1 MMQTEARKKLLAGP
15 MLALVGLIIVGALA
29 LYGYGI
35 YIAGVSNSTNDL
47 LCSLVPV
54 IGQVCLIWASWALY
68 GAFFN
73 AYTIPL
79 FIWMA
84 LVIVFG
90 NILRTS
96 R

>member
-1 MMQTEARKKLLAGP
+1 MQTTEARKKLLAGLT
-15 MLALVGLIIVGALA
+15 LALLGLIIVGALA
-29 LYGYGI
+29 LYVFGI
-35 YIAGVSNSTNDL
+35 YIAGVSNSTNNT

-54 IGQVCLIWASWALY
+54 IGQVCLIWASWSLY
-68 GAFFN
+68 GTFFN

-90 NILRTS
+90 NILAR